1 MDLYIYYRVA
11 CEREQQLR
19 DRASAM
25 QSLLSKRHGVAAE
38 LKRRPD
44 AKNGQHTWMEVYR
57 AVPPEFDAI
66 LTHAVAEAGLQA
78 LIDGER
84 HTEVFMDVSSCA

>member
-1 MDLYIYYRVA
+1 
-11 CEREQQLR
+11 
-19 DRASAM
+19 M
-25 QSLLSKRHGVAAE
+25 QSALSKQHGIGAE

-57 AVPPEFDAI
+57 AVPDKFDAI
-66 LTHAVAEAGLQA
+66 LAHAVSEAGLQS
-78 LIDGER
+78 LIEGER